1 MHIHQENAVNNVNF
15 DRRASVWLVALA
27 ASLACLVGSAQ
38 VLGAAPWVAPW
49 EPHSVTVR
57 FGDLDI
63 RTSAGA
69 AALYHRIEAAARVTC
84 GYEDHP
90 LVRPPYAQR
99 CSSIAVSAAV
109 ASVNSPLL
117 SAIHAARRGSSS
129 TAMLDE

>member
-1 MHIHQENAVNNVNF
+1 
-15 DRRASVWLVALA
+15 VWLVALA

-38 VLGAAPWVAPW
+38 VLAAVPWVASW

-84 GYEDHP
+84 GYDDHP
-90 LVRPPYAQR
+90 LVRPPYTER
-99 CSSIAVSAAV
+99 CNSLAISAAV

-117 SAIHAARRGSSS
+117 SAIHAARRGSSA
-129 TAMLDE
+129 TAMLVE